1 MTSPVVDAVDVSVV
15 LSGRPVVRRV
25 DLRVRSGEFVTL
37 LGANGSGKSTL
48 VRAIVGL
55 LPPATG
61 SIELFGTPQPQF
73 HEWRRVGYVPQR
85 STAQSG
91 VPATV
96 TEVVTTGRLSRHR
109 FAGWPTRSDRAAVRE
124 ALELVRLPDRARDS
138 VAQLSG
144 GQQQRVMI
152 ARALV
157 AHPDLLVLDE
167 PTAGVDQASQ
177 TVLAEVFADLGAR
190 GTTILLVAHEL
201 GPLAPLV
208 DRSVVLR
215 DGRVVFEGD
224 ATRAVLDL
232 GLGEHHLHEGPVPP
246 RVPLTGDA
254 AWGQDR
260 A

>member
-1 MTSPVVDAVDVSVV
+1 MTPPVVAVDDVSVA

-25 DLRVRSGEFVTL
+25 DLRVQPGEFVTL

-55 LPPATG
+55 LATASG
-61 SIELFGTPQPQF
+61 SIELFGTPRQHF
-73 HEWRRVGYVPQR
+73 RDWRRVGYVPQR

-96 TEVVTTGRLSRHR
+96 AEVVTTGRLSQHR
-109 FAGWPTRSDRAAVRE
+109 FLGWPTRADRRAVSE
-124 ALELVRLPDRARDS
+124 ALEIVRLADRGSDS

-152 ARALV
+152 ARALAV
-157 AHPDLLVLDE
+157 RPDLLVLDE

-177 TVLAEVFADLGAR
+177 TVLADVFADLVAR

-201 GPLAPLV
+201 GPLTPLV
-208 DRSVVLR
+208 DRSIVLR

-224 ATRAVLDL
+224 AEQAVLDL
-232 GLGEHHLHEGPVPP
+232 GLGAHHLHEGPVPP
-246 RVPLTGDA
+246 RVPLTDDA
-254 AWGQDR
+254 AWGHGR